1 MASQIRENSRR
12 VVAVA
17 LAEDVVVVDEGL
29 LSSPDSA
36 LNRGQTNFSQQD
48 ETRGQCYQP
57 FYHGNLLPFRGHM
70 IILCYKAS
78 LPW

>member
-48 ETRGQCYQP
+48 ETGANVIKLFNVVIYPP
-57 FYHGNLLPFRGHM
+57 FNGIAVILRYKTSLLR
-70 IILCYKAS
+70 
-78 LPW
+78 